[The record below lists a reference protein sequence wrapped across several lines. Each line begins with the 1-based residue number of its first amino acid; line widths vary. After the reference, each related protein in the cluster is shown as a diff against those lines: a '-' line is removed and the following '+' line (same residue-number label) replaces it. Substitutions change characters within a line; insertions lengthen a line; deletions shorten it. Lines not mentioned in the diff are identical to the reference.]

1 MMPMRSLAL
10 ALTALA
16 AVGSHS
22 TRASEDPDAE
32 SRARKSLEA
41 SAQAYRRV
49 PALKDTLTYV
59 IKTTAGTQPPKTL
72 EVTLGANPDVG
83 VKDAL
88 IEAIAL
94 QGMLYVTKRDAPDK
108 YIAQPYSGDFAK
120 SIEAVVGAQGWPI
133 EPLQI
138 AMRLGKGLDG
148 WLKALRFGQLGPLQ
162 ISGYE
167 EKKMKTR
174 LVEAIHFAAENG
186 GIEADFDS
194 KTHFLS
200 RVLMRA
206 SPPGAPKDAFIEVMG
221 EFSPSHCQPQGAS
234 SF

>member
-1 MMPMRSLAL
+1 MPMRSLAL

-22 TRASEDPDAE
+22 ARASEDPDAE

-72 EVTLGANPDVG
+72 EVTLGVNPDVG

-94 QGMLYVTKRDAPDK
+94 QGMLYVTKHDALDK
-108 YIAQPYSGDFAK
+108 YIAQRYSGDFAK
-120 SIEAVVGAQGWPI
+120 SIEAV
-133 EPLQI
+133 
-138 AMRLGKGLDG
+138 
-148 WLKALRFGQLGPLQ
+148 
-162 ISGYE
+162 
-167 EKKMKTR
+167 
-174 LVEAIHFAAENG
+174 
-186 GIEADFDS
+186 
-194 KTHFLS
+194 
-200 RVLMRA
+200 
-206 SPPGAPKDAFIEVMG
+206 
-221 EFSPSHCQPQGAS
+221 
-234 SF
+234 